1 MNTIIG
7 QSTLTNGFKSVMDS
21 GRIVNS
27 YIFTGPSG
35 IGKKTISNFFAKL
48 LLCDGEDKPCNRC
61 KSCRQLDSGNHPD
74 LIRVRSQVKTIGVDL
89 IREVRADIGIKPFQS
104 EWKIYIIEKGD
115 TMTQQAQNA
124 FLKTLEEPPQ
134 HAILIIL
141 ADSLA
146 NLLPTIISRCQ
157 IVRIPRLSTKEI
169 SKIVKINTQLSHDEA
184 LLLAK
189 LSEGLPGKALELASS
204 HEYQQMR
211 DETLGILE
219 GLATGSLIEAMGNID
234 YFLDNRDKAIQILE
248 IMQLWLRDVLVLKQG
263 GNQEIIINLDKITR
277 LEDLANTFTTQ
288 AIQCNIEEIENSK
301 EMLMS
306 HANFQMTFENL
317 LIKIQGS
324 GEYAGGSRSTV

>member
-1 MNTIIG
+1 
-7 QSTLTNGFKSVMDS
+7 
-21 GRIVNS
+21 
-27 YIFTGPSG
+27 
-35 IGKKTISNFFAKL
+35 
-48 LLCDGEDKPCNRC
+48 
-61 KSCRQLDSGNHPD
+61 
-74 LIRVRSQVKTIGVDL
+74 
-89 IREVRADIGIKPFQS
+89 
-104 EWKIYIIEKGD
+104 
-115 TMTQQAQNA
+115 
-124 FLKTLEEPPQ
+124 
-134 HAILIIL
+134 LIIL

-277 LEDLANTFTTQ
+277 LEDLANTF
-288 AIQCNIEEIENSK
+288 
-301 EMLMS
+301 
-306 HANFQMTFENL
+306 
-317 LIKIQGS
+317 
-324 GEYAGGSRSTV
+324 